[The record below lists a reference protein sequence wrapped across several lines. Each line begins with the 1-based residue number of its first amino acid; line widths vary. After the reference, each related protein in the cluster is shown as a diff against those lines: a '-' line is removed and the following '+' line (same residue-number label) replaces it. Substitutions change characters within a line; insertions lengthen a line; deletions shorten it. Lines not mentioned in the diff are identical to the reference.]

1 MSSGE
6 SSAPPL
12 TAVVW
17 RPGHRIVPSIFP
29 PRGLFDA
36 VADPADLEAVFALE
50 ALTNDRLREQLGHL
64 RRIPPE
70 RRVSGPGTT
79 PVMSAFTHVHPEGGR
94 FSTARFGAYY
104 AARELPTAIAETVY
118 HRERFLR
125 ASNEPPIDL
134 QMRSYLGNIR
144 ADLHD
149 VRGGSWPQLH
159 DPHGYAASQA
169 FAARL
174 HAQGSE
180 GIVFDSVR
188 RPGGQCVAL
197 YYPDLIGPVK
207 QGPHLLYRW
216 DGARIEAFVK
226 AADT

>member
-1 MSSGE
+1 MRRSDP
-6 SSAPPL
+6 ATPPL
-12 TAVVW
+12 AAVVW
-17 RPGHRIVPSIFP
+17 RPSHRIVPSIFP

-36 VADPADLEAVFALE
+36 VADPADLDAVFALE

-79 PVMSAFTHVHPEGGR
+79 PVMSAFTHVHPDGGR
-94 FSTARFGAYY
+94 FSTAKFGAYY

-134 QMRSYLGNIR
+134 QMRSYQGNVR

-149 VRGGSWPQLH
+149 VRGGDWPRLH
-159 DPHGYAASQA
+159 DPHSYAISQA
-169 FAARL
+169 FATRL
-174 HAQGSE
+174 RDKGSE

-188 RPGGQCVAL
+188 KPGGQCVAL
-197 YYPDLIGPVK
+197 FYPDLIGPVK

-216 DGARIEAFVK
+216 DGGRIEAFVK
-226 AADT
+226 AS

>member
-1 MSSGE
+1 MRRSDP
-6 SSAPPL
+6 ATPPL
-12 TAVVW
+12 AAVVW
-17 RPGHRIVPSIFP
+17 RPSHRIVPSIFP

-36 VADPADLEAVFALE
+36 VADPADLDAVFALE

-79 PVMSAFTHVHPEGGR
+79 PVMSAFTHVHPDGGR
-94 FSTARFGAYY
+94 FSTAKFGAYY

-125 ASNEPPIDL
+125 ASKEPPIDL
-134 QMRSYLGNIR
+134 QMRSYQGNVR

-149 VRGGSWPQLH
+149 VRGGDWPRVH
-159 DPHGYAASQA
+159 DPHSYAISQA
-169 FAARL
+169 FATRL
-174 HAQGSE
+174 RDKGSE

-188 RPGGQCVAL
+188 KPGGQCVAL
-197 YYPDLIGPVK
+197 FYPDLIGPVK

-216 DGARIEAFVK
+216 DGARIEAFIQ
-226 AADT
+226 AS